1 MGVDPSMAGKGIG
14 KAVTVA
20 GLRYMR
26 YQGIF
31 SAMLY
36 VDADNHAAIKL
47 YQSLGFTEWG
57 RDVLYRYTMAR

>member
-1 MGVDPSMAGKGIG
+1 
-14 KAVTVA
+14 
-20 GLRYMR
+20 MR

-36 VDADNHAAIKL
+36 VDADNVAAIKL